1 MNFRFLF
8 KSVYALPLLTILFC
22 TGCLADKTP
31 QKYPYILA
39 TEQFST
45 SFLVLD
51 PNVDISSPAAIVWR
65 YNPAVDWDIENKHL
79 RAFRNPSD
87 AKIVQNGSKLLF
99 TTSGGVCGLIDLTL
113 KKLEWLVFA
122 NGNPHSA
129 ELLPDGNAVTA
140 SSIGSYLMLFD
151 LKKDIKG
158 SISKKYALKS
168 AHGVVWDNKTQL
180 LYACGRN
187 GVVSYKYDPVKVEL
201 TPVREYN
208 LDLPERIADAHDLI
222 IDPVDGKLLVTVTR
236 GLVKLDQITGA
247 FEVITPRRR
256 IKSVSVAPEIGTLIV
271 LAEKGGWWS
280 DTLRWVDKHGAITDF
295 IRMPHMHFYKARWIP
310 DSENIWLKNK

>member
-1 MNFRFLF
+1 MICRLLF
-8 KSVYALPLLTILFC
+8 KCVCILLLPAVLFC
-22 TGCLADKTP
+22 TGCLVEKAP

-39 TEQFST
+39 TEQFTT
-45 SFLVLD
+45 SFMVLN
-51 PNVDISSPAAIVWR
+51 PNVDILSPEAIVWR

-99 TTSGGVCGLIDLTL
+99 TTSGGVCGLIDLTQ
-113 KKLEWLVFA
+113 KKLDWLVFA

-129 ELLPDGNAVTA
+129 ELLPDGNAVTV

-158 SISKKYALKS
+158 SISKKYILKS
-168 AHGVVWDNKTQL
+168 AHGVVWDNKNQL

-187 GVVSYKYDPVKVEL
+187 GVVSYKYDPEKVEL

-236 GLVKLDQITGA
+236 GLLKLDQITGA
-247 FEVITPRRR
+247 FEVITPHRR
-256 IKSVSVAPEIGTLIV
+256 IKSVSVVPEIGIMIV
-271 LAEKGGWWS
+271 MAEKGTWWS
-280 DTLRWVDKHGAITDF
+280 DKLRRVDSRGAITDF
-295 IRMPHMHFYKARWIP
+295 IRMPHMHFYKARWIS